1 MGVGRVTDRKFEK
14 STTDRKGG
22 VYDENSDFR
31 GKKTNRME
39 KNIKYIDCYSVKF
52 HRTAARSMP
61 FCSQQATVQ
70 AHTVVTPVP
79 PTTPSP

>member
-1 MGVGRVTDRKFEK
+1 MGVGRVTGRKFEK

-39 KNIKYIDCYSVKF
+39 KKHEVY
-52 HRTAARSMP
+52 
-61 FCSQQATVQ
+61 
-70 AHTVVTPVP
+70 
-79 PTTPSP
+79 